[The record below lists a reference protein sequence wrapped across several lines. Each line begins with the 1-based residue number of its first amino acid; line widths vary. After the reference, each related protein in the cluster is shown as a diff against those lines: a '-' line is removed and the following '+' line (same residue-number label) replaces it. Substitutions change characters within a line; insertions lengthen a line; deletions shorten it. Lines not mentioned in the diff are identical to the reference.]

1 MHTEIEGPPIVKQ
14 ALETISHYDETKRA
28 ITEKD
33 AHHRLSDEEVPSEG
47 IAKYCSHASDLTILL
62 SLFLSVDKCIS
73 IWDIKKMCQSSR
85 TYHLLQQNNI
95 ITTMILLIC
104 TWNLKSHLFNNYQLS
119 MFKWP
124 LNGLGRLS
132 ITHGDSLTMVSFYL
146 SYKIDNWM
154 PKRTLRQSK
163 YIRQN

>member
-1 MHTEIEGPPIVKQ
+1 MHSIGYRTRKSRQ
-14 ALETISHYDETKRA
+14 K
-28 ITEKD
+28 
-33 AHHRLSDEEVPSEG
+33 
-47 IAKYCSHASDLTILL
+47 AKYCSHASDLTILL

-132 ITHGDSLTMVSFYL
+132 ITHGDSLTMVSFYW

-154 PKRTLRQSK
+154 PKRALRQRK
-163 YIRQN
+163 YIRQDYLSSQYLSIKPSPTLCIFRIQ